1 MKLLMIAC
9 GCALI
14 VGLLLAY
21 AALSLSHVPTA
32 SDRIWRCQTDLQC

>member
-1 MKLLMIAC
+1 MKIVFIAALS
-9 GCALI
+9 ALI

-32 SDRIWRCQTDLQC
+32 SDQIWRCQSDLHC